1 MSYRWLLIVM
11 LALISVVS
19 FAQTSEALSKRVVD
33 LEKEILITK
42 EDQSKVQLDLNS
54 LNGKLRAAIVDLKS
68 EINTRKD
75 QVAKLSIDQKDLAT
89 ALAKEIAERQT
100 LQEKIE
106 KLMNTINDKTAE
118 NLTAV
123 NIQLDNIKKDINDIK
138 KQMTD
143 EISAR
148 ENGDKTNADAIALER
163 ENLNKSIAA
172 ITQNI
177 NESNKI
183 IRDENTKVIE
193 TKTKETI
200 EKIDNLKTDYD
211 KKISEVKSDN
221 DKRLNE
227 LKAEYDQ
234 KLAALI
240 KSLDDEKTAREDEQ
254 KKNEEVQK
262 KLKKQSNQSK
272 AVGIMGILLAILAF

>member
-1 MSYRWLLIVM
+1 MTYKWFVLVLVALMSF
-11 LALISVVS
+11 AC
-19 FAQTSEALSKRVVD
+19 FAQTTEALSKRVVD

-75 QVAKLSIDQKDLAT
+75 QVSKLTIDQKDLAT
-89 ALAKEIAERQT
+89 ALAKEIADRQS

-106 KLMNTINDKTAE
+106 KLMSTINDKTAE

-123 NIQLDNIKKDINDIK
+123 NMQLENIKKDISTLK
-138 KQMTD
+138 KQIAD
-143 EISAR
+143 DAVAR
-148 ENGDKTNADAIALER
+148 DIADKANADALLAQKD
-163 ENLNKSIAA
+163 NMDKSVAA

-183 IRDENTKVIE
+183 IREENTKNIE
-193 TKTKETI
+193 IKTKETS
-200 EKIDNLKTDYD
+200 EKIDQLKSDYD
-211 KKISEVKSDN
+211 KKMSEVKSDN
-221 DKRLNE
+221 DKKLNE

-234 KLAALI
+234 KLANLLKNIDA
-240 KSLDDEKTAREDEQ
+240 EKQTREDEQ
-254 KKNEEVQK
+254 KKNDEIQK
-262 KLKKQSNQSK
+262 KLKKQSNQGK
-272 AVGIMGILLAILAF
+272 TLGIMGILLAILAF

>member
-1 MSYRWLLIVM
+1 MTYKWFVLVLVALMSF
-11 LALISVVS
+11 AC
-19 FAQTSEALSKRVVD
+19 FAQTTEALSKRVVD

-75 QVAKLSIDQKDLAT
+75 QVSKLTIDQKDLAT
-89 ALAKEIAERQT
+89 ALAKEIADRQS

-106 KLMNTINDKTAE
+106 KLMSTINDKTAE

-123 NIQLDNIKKDINDIK
+123 NMQLENIKKDISTLK
-138 KQMTD
+138 KQIAD
-143 EISAR
+143 EVIAR
-148 ENGDKTNADAIALER
+148 DIADKANADALLAQKD
-163 ENLNKSIAA
+163 NMDKSVAA

-183 IRDENTKVIE
+183 IRDENTKNIE
-193 TKTKETI
+193 IKTKETS
-200 EKIDNLKTDYD
+200 EKIDQLKSDYD
-211 KKISEVKSDN
+211 KKMSEVKSDN
-221 DKRLNE
+221 DKKLNE

-234 KLAALI
+234 KLANLLKNIDA
-240 KSLDDEKTAREDEQ
+240 EKQTREDEQ
-254 KKNEEVQK
+254 KKNDEIQK
-262 KLKKQSNQSK
+262 KLKKQSNQGK
-272 AVGIMGILLAILAF
+272 TLGIMGILLAILAF

>member
-1 MSYRWLLIVM
+1 MSYRWLLFVI
-11 LALISVVS
+11 LSLITFVS

-75 QVAKLSIDQKDLAT
+75 QVAKLTTDQKDLAT

-123 NIQLDNIKKDINDIK
+123 NLQLENIKKDISDIK
-138 KQMTD
+138 KQMSD
-143 EISAR
+143 EVSAR
-148 ENGDKTNADAIALER
+148 ENGDKTNADAIAIER
-163 ENLNKSIAA
+163 ENLSKSIAA

-240 KSLDDEKTAREDEQ
+240 KSLDAEKTAREDDQ
-254 KKNEEVQK
+254 KKNEEAQK